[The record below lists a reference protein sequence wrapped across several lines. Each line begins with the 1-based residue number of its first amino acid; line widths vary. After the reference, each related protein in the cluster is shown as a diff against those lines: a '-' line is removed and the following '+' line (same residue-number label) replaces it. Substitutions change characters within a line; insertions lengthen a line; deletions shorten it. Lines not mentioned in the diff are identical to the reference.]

1 MLDRSSD
8 TPPAGGDKDPHDSG
22 PNEKG
27 RARKAS
33 GKKGATRFLPSRRG
47 FLIGTGATIGLV
59 VGYALWPRSYPNA
72 WQAGPDETLLGP
84 WVKIGPD
91 GRVTVPVPQ
100 AEMGQGVMSGFAQIV
115 ADELGADWQM
125 MAVEPAPWHPA
136 YANVG
141 MAKQGAA
148 GLPGV
153 VRGLAA
159 RVGEEAIRRLNL
171 HLTGG
176 SNSISS
182 FHDALRLAAAE
193 ARARLKMAAAREWGV
208 AADELNTTNGFI
220 VYKANRMAFADAVK
234 LVDPGAEPPA
244 PVLRAEKARPLAGRA
259 LARIDLP
266 PKVDGS
272 ARFGADVRVPGM
284 VYAAIRH
291 GPVGGKLSSATAPA
305 GVTLVK
311 GPNWV
316 ATTGATSWEARRALD
331 KVEASFATEGKKAG
345 PWIGEALQAAAR
357 GEGGKTVAEHGDIK
371 GPLAAAE
378 GVILAEYS
386 LPFLAHAC
394 MEPMT
399 ATARIVGGRAEVW
412 GPTQSLTLAHWHVA
426 EALGIP
432 SDSVVVY
439 PTLLGGGFGRKAEPD
454 AMVEA
459 ALIARAVGKPVQL
472 IWSREEDLGTDMY
485 RPPVVA
491 LMRGSLAGKSL
502 AAWDARVAVPALGA
516 SFMQRNLPRFAPDG
530 DSASAADIE
539 GLDSIPYATT
549 AFRAVHVPV
558 EQPVPLG
565 YWRSVG
571 HSFSG
576 FVVESFAD
584 ELAAAAGEDPL
595 AFRLRLLADKPRHQ
609 RVLKAAADGAN
620 WGEAAPKGFA
630 RGIALH
636 ESFGSIAAM
645 VVTAGVVNGRVKI
658 LEVVSAIDCGRAIAP
673 DSVRAQLQG
682 AAVMG
687 LSAALGE
694 AVTFE
699 EGEAVER
706 NFHSYAVARM
716 ADMPSRF
723 VTLLVNS
730 GEALGGVGE
739 PGLPPAAP
747 ALANALAK
755 ATGKRARALPLAQ
768 AYAA

>member
-1 MLDRSSD
+1 MLERTPDAP
-8 TPPAGGDKDPHDSG
+8 PPAGQTPGNKPAG
-22 PNEKG
+22 
-27 RARKAS
+27 
-33 GKKGATRFLPSRRG
+33 KGAARFLPSRRG
-47 FLIGTGATIGLV
+47 FLIGTGAAIGLV
-59 VGYALWPRSYPNA
+59 VGYALWPRNYPNA
-72 WQAGPDETLLGP
+72 WTATDGETLLGP

-100 AEMGQGVMSGFAQIV
+100 AEMGQGVMSGFAQVV
-115 ADELGADWQM
+115 ADELGANWQM

-141 MAKQGAA
+141 MVTQRTS
-148 GLPGV
+148 GLPGI

-159 RVGEEAIRRLNL
+159 RVGEEAVRRMNL

-176 SNSISS
+176 SSSIAS
-182 FHDALRLAAAE
+182 FHDTLREAAAE
-193 ARARLKMAAAREWGV
+193 ARQRLVMAAAGEWGV
-208 AADELNTTNGFI
+208 AADELDTANGFV

-234 LVDPGAEPPA
+234 LVDPEAEPPA
-244 PVLRAEKARPLAGRA
+244 ATLRPQKARPLAGKA

-291 GPVGGKLSSATAPA
+291 GPVAGRLTSAKAPA

-311 GPNWV
+311 GPNWI
-316 ATTGATSWEARRALD
+316 ATTGPTSFEARRALD
-331 KVEASFATEGKKAG
+331 TVEASFAIEGKKAG
-345 PWIGEALQAAAR
+345 PWVAEALQAAAR
-357 GEGGKTVAEHGDIK
+357 GTDGEAVAEHGDVDA
-371 GPLAAAE
+371 PLAAAQ
-378 GVILAEYS
+378 GVVTAEYS
-386 LPFLAHAC
+386 LPYLAHAC

-412 GPTQSLTLAHWHVA
+412 GPTQSLTMAHWHVA
-426 EALGIP
+426 EALGLE
-432 SDSVVVY
+432 SDSVVIY
-439 PTLLGGGFGRKAEPD
+439 PTLLGGGFGRKSESD

-459 ALIARAVGKPVQL
+459 ALIAKAAGKPVQL
-472 IWSREEDLGTDMY
+472 IWSREEDLGSDRF
-485 RPPVVA
+485 RPPVFA
-491 LMRGSLAGKSL
+491 RMRAGLSGKTL
-502 AAWDARVAVPALGA
+502 TAWEARVAAPALNA
-516 SFMQRNLPRFAPDG
+516 NFMRRNIPKMAPDEDG
-530 DSASAADIE
+530 ASAADIE
-539 GLDSIPYATT
+539 GLNEVPYAAE

-558 EQPVPLG
+558 SQPVPLG

-584 ELAAAAGEDPL
+584 ELALAAGEDPL
-595 AFRLRLLADKPRHQ
+595 AFRLRLLAEKPRHQ
-609 RVLKAAADGAN
+609 KVLQAAADAAN
-620 WGEAAPKGFA
+620 WGEPAPKGFA
-630 RGIALH
+630 RGLAVH

-645 VVTAGVVNGRVKI
+645 VVTAGVVNGAVKI
-658 LEVVSAIDCGRAIAP
+658 LEVVSAIDCGRVIAP

-694 AVTFE
+694 AITFE
-699 EGEAVER
+699 DGEAVER
-706 NFHSYAVARM
+706 NFHAYTVARM

-723 VTLLVNS
+723 VTLLVES

-755 ATGKRARALPLAQ
+755 ATGKRVRTLPLAQ
-768 AYAA
+768 AYAG

>member
-1 MLDRSSD
+1 MLDRTSD
-8 TPPAGGDKDPHDSG
+8 KPAPGKPDP
-22 PNEKG
+22 
-27 RARKAS
+27 
-33 GKKGATRFLPSRRG
+33 GKKARPRFLPSRRG
-47 FLIGTGATIGLV
+47 FLIGTGAAIGLV
-59 VGYALWPRSYPNA
+59 VGYAVWPRTYPNA
-72 WQAGPDETLLGP
+72 WTAGEGETLLGP

-100 AEMGQGVMSGFAQIV
+100 AEMGQGVMSAFAQIV
-115 ADELGADWQM
+115 ADELGANWQM

-141 MAKQGAA
+141 LAKQAMQ
-148 GLPGV
+148 GLPGI
-153 VRGLAA
+153 VRGLGE
-159 RVGEEAIRRLNL
+159 RLGEEAIRRLNI

-182 FHDALRLAAAE
+182 YHDALRAAAAE
-193 ARARLKMAAAREWGV
+193 ARQWLVAAAAGEWGV
-208 AADELNTTNGFI
+208 AAKELDTQNGYV

-234 LVDPGAEPPA
+234 LVNPDAEPAA
-244 PVLRAEKARPLAGRA
+244 PTLRPQESRPLAGKS

-291 GPVGGKLSSATAPA
+291 GPVAGKLVSAGAPA
-305 GVTLVK
+305 GVVLVK

-316 ATTGATSWEARRALD
+316 AATGPTSWEARRALD
-331 KVEASFATEGKKAG
+331 KVKASFAVEGKPAG
-345 PWIGEALQAAAR
+345 PWIAEALQAAAR
-357 GEGGKTVAEHGDIK
+357 AEGGEAVGKHADVD
-371 GPLAAAE
+371 AAL
-378 GVILAEYS
+378 GNSQHVVTAEYS
-386 LPFLAHAC
+386 LPFLAHVC

-399 ATARIVGGRAEVW
+399 ATARIVGGKAEVW
-412 GPTQSLTLAHWHVA
+412 GPTQSLTLAHWNVA
-426 EALGIP
+426 KALGVESGDVII
-432 SDSVVVY
+432 Y
-439 PTLLGGGFGRKAEPD
+439 PTLLGGGFGRKAEAD

-472 IWSREEDLGTDMY
+472 CWSREEDIGSDRF
-485 RPPVVA
+485 RPPVFA
-491 LMRGSLAGKSL
+491 AMRGAVNGGKL
-502 AAWDARVAVPALGA
+502 AAFEARVAVPALNGN
-516 SFMQRNLPRFAPDG
+516 FMRRNIPDFAPDE

-539 GLDSIPYATT
+539 GLAEIPYAAE
-549 AFRAVHVPV
+549 AFRAIHLPVP
-558 EQPVPLG
+558 QPVPLG

-576 FVVESFAD
+576 FIAESFMD
-584 ELAAAAGEDPL
+584 ELAELAGHDPL
-595 AFRLRLLADKPRHQ
+595 AFRLGLLDDKPRHR
-609 RVLKAAADGAN
+609 RVLQAAAEAGN
-620 WGEAAPKGFA
+620 WGEPAPKGFA
-630 RGIALH
+630 RGLALH

-645 VVTAGVVNGRVKI
+645 VVTAGLANGRVKI
-658 LEVVSAIDCGRAIAP
+658 LEVVSAIDCGRALAP

-699 EGEAVER
+699 NGEAQER
-706 NFHSYAVARM
+706 NFHSYSVARM

-723 VTLLVNS
+723 VTQIIDS
-730 GEALGGVGE
+730 GAALGGVGE

-755 ATGKRARALPLAQ
+755 ATGKRVRTLPLAP
-768 AYAA
+768 AYMG

>member
-1 MLDRSSD
+1 MLDRTSD
-8 TPPAGGDKDPHDSG
+8 TPPP
-22 PNEKG
+22 G
-27 RARKAS
+27 R
-33 GKKGATRFLPSRRG
+33 KKRARFLPSRRG
-47 FLIGTGATIGLV
+47 FLIGTGAAIGLV
-59 VGYALWPRSYPNA
+59 VGYALWPRTYPNA
-72 WQAGPDETLLGP
+72 WVPGEGETLLGP

-115 ADELGADWQM
+115 ADELGADWRM

-141 MAKQGAA
+141 MATQGTA
-148 GLPGV
+148 GLPGI

-159 RVGEEAIRRLNL
+159 KLGEEAVRRLNL
-171 HLTGG
+171 QLTGG

-182 FHDALRLAAAE
+182 YHDALRLAAAE
-193 ARARLKMAAAREWGV
+193 ARQRLVAAAAKEWGV
-208 AADELNTTNGFI
+208 AAGELDTANGFV

-234 LVDPGAEPPA
+234 LVDPEAEPPA
-244 PVLRAEKARPLAGRA
+244 ADLRAEAARPLVGKA

-272 ARFGADVRVPGM
+272 ARFGADVRLPGM
-284 VYAAIRH
+284 LYAAIRH
-291 GPVGGKLSSATAPA
+291 GPVAGKLVNASAPA
-305 GVTLVK
+305 GVVLVK

-316 ATTGATSWEARRALD
+316 ATTGQTSWEARRALD
-331 KVEASFATEGKKAG
+331 KVEAGFAVEGRKAG
-345 PWIGEALQAAAR
+345 PWVVEALQAAAR
-357 GEGGKTVAEHGDIK
+357 GDGGEAVASHGDVD
-371 GPLAAAE
+371 GPLGAAE
-378 GVILAEYS
+378 GVVSAEYS
-386 LPFLAHAC
+386 LPYLAHVC

-399 ATARIVGGRAEVW
+399 ATARIVGGKAEIW
-412 GPTQSLTLAHWHVA
+412 GPTQSVTLAHWNVA
-426 EALGIP
+426 EALGVE
-432 SDSVVVY
+432 SENVVIY
-439 PTLLGGGFGRKAEPD
+439 PTLLGGGFGRKAEAD

-459 ALIARAVGKPVQL
+459 ALIAKAIEKPVQL
-472 IWSREEDLGTDMY
+472 IWSREEDIGSDRF
-485 RPPVVA
+485 RPPVFA
-491 LMRGSLAGKSL
+491 RMRGALSGKTL
-502 AAWDARVAVPALGA
+502 AAWEGRVAVPALNPN
-516 SFMQRNLPRFAPDG
+516 FMRRNIPKFAPEG
-530 DSASAADIE
+530 DSASAGDIE
-539 GLDSIPYATT
+539 GLAEIPYAVE
-549 AFRAVHVPV
+549 AFRAVHLPV
-558 EQPVPLG
+558 SQPVPLG

-576 FVVESFAD
+576 FVVESFVD
-584 ELAAAAGEDPL
+584 ELAEAAGEDPL

-609 RVLKAAADGAN
+609 RVLKAAADAAN
-620 WGEAAPKGFA
+620 WSEPAPKGFA
-630 RGIALH
+630 RGLAVH

-645 VVTAGVVNGRVKI
+645 VVTAGVVNGAVKI

-687 LSAALGE
+687 LSAALAE
-694 AVTFE
+694 SVTFE

-706 NFHSYAVARM
+706 NFHAYTVARM

-723 VTLLVNS
+723 VTLLVES

-755 ATGKRARALPLAQ
+755 ATGKRARSLPLAQ
-768 AYAA
+768 TYAG

>member
-1 MLDRSSD
+1 MLDRTSD
-8 TPPAGGDKDPHDSG
+8 APSPGDKR
-22 PNEKG
+22 
-27 RARKAS
+27 RA
-33 GKKGATRFLPSRRG
+33 RFLPSRRG
-47 FLIGTGATIGLV
+47 FLIGTGAAVGLV

-72 WQAGPDETLLGP
+72 WVEGEGETLLGP

-141 MAKQGAA
+141 LARQGAS
-148 GLPGV
+148 GLPGI

-159 RVGEEAIRRLNL
+159 RVGEEAIRRLNI

-182 FHDALRLAAAE
+182 FHDALRQAAAE
-193 ARARLKMAAAREWGV
+193 ARQRLVAAAAGEWGV
-208 AADELNTTNGFI
+208 AAGELDTANGFV
-220 VYKANRMAFADAVK
+220 VYKANRMSFADAVK
-234 LVDPGAEPPA
+234 LVDPEAEPPA
-244 PVLRAEKARPLAGRA
+244 ARLRPEKARPLAGRA

-284 VYAAIRH
+284 LYAAIRH
-291 GPVGGKLSSATAPA
+291 GPVAGKLANASAPA

-316 ATTGATSWEARRALD
+316 AATGLTSWEARRALD
-331 KVEASFATEGKKAG
+331 KVEASFAIEGKKAG
-345 PWIGEALQAAAR
+345 PWIGEALQEAALGDGGEAVGKR
-357 GEGGKTVAEHGDIK
+357 GDVDGA
-371 GPLAAAE
+371 LAAGEA
-378 GVILAEYS
+378 VVTADYS
-386 LPFLAHAC
+386 LPFLAHVC

-399 ATARIVGGRAEVW
+399 ATARIVGGRVEVW
-412 GPTQSLTLAHWHVA
+412 GPTQSLTLAHWQVA
-426 EALGIP
+426 EALGVETEN
-432 SDSVVVY
+432 VVVY
-439 PTLLGGGFGRKAEPD
+439 PTLLGGGFGRKAEAD

-459 ALIARAVGKPVQL
+459 ALIAKAVGKPVQL
-472 IWSREEDLGTDMY
+472 IWSREEDIGTDRF
-485 RPPVVA
+485 RPPVFA
-491 LMRGSLAGKSL
+491 RMRGSLSGKSV
-502 AAWDARVAVPALGA
+502 AAWEARVAVPALTA
-516 SFMQRNLPRFAPDG
+516 SFMQRNLPRFAPDS
-530 DSASAADIE
+530 DAASAGDIE
-539 GLDSIPYATT
+539 GLHEIPYATG

-558 EQPVPLG
+558 VQPVPLG

-576 FVVESFAD
+576 FVVESFMD
-584 ELAAAAGEDPL
+584 ELAAAAAEDPL
-595 AFRLRLLADKPRHQ
+595 AFRLRLLADKLRHQ
-609 RVLKAAADGAN
+609 RVLRAAADAAN
-620 WGEAAPKGFA
+620 WGDPAPKGFA

-645 VVTAGVVNGRVKI
+645 VVTAGVMKGAVKI
-658 LEVVSAIDCGRAIAP
+658 LEVVSAIDCGRALAP

-706 NFHSYAVARM
+706 NFHSYRVARM

-723 VTLLVNS
+723 VTLLVDS

-747 ALANALAK
+747 ALANALAA
-755 ATGKRARALPLAQ
+755 ATGKRVRTLPLAE
-768 AYAA
+768 AYAG